1 MAAPVFWMHETTGKM
16 KRIVHKF
23 LNNTPLS
30 AEELGV
36 MRWYVHQFV
45 DALPSKPDD
54 YKNILNMSQQELNTY
69 CFNVLLDM
77 GIDPF

>member
-1 MAAPVFWMHETTGKM
+1 MAAPVFWMHETTRKM

-23 LNNTPLS
+23 LNSELLN

-36 MRWYVHQFV
+36 MRWYVHQWV
-45 DALPSKPDD
+45 EALPSKPED

-69 CFNVLLDM
+69 CSNVLLDQ

>member
-16 KRIVHKF
+16 KRIVQKF
-23 LNNTPLS
+23 LSNTPLN

-36 MRWYVHQFV
+36 MRWYVHQWV
-45 DALPSKPDD
+45 DALPSKPED
-54 YKNILNMSQQELNTY
+54 YERIRSMSQQELNSY